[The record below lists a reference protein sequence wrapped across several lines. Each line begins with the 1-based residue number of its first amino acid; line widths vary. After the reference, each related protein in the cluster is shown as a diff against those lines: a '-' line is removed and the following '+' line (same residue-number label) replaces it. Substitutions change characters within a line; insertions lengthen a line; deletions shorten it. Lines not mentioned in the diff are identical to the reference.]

1 VCTRVSYFLQVRVA
15 GAIDAPVLDVP
26 KDVPVVLSRFP
37 VGSGTK
43 WQRRP
48 ASEAKSPFVVRV
60 ADRVLHL
67 QVVVDAMKNSLNA
80 DMFNNLLALQETM
93 SAEINQI
100 VEAAEQVFP
109 VAL

>member
-1 VCTRVSYFLQVRVA
+1 M
-15 GAIDAPVLDVP
+15 
-26 KDVPVVLSRFP
+26 
-37 VGSGTK
+37 
-43 WQRRP
+43 
-48 ASEAKSPFVVRV
+48 VRV

-109 VAL
+109 VAP